1 MRKISGL
8 VNAEALR
15 YNGIMS
21 DNIEE
26 KEWPNTVR
34 NRDELDSA
42 LEAGLASGV
51 SDLSWEEIIEEAK
64 RESAAEKRETIQ

>member
-1 MRKISGL
+1 
-8 VNAEALR
+8 
-15 YNGIMS
+15 MS
-21 DNIEE
+21 DDVEQ

-51 SDLSWEEIIEEAK
+51 SELSWEEIIDEAK
-64 RESAAEKRETIQ
+64 RELEAEIRETIQ